1 MLLEVH
7 PKIIFFKSNSLILH
21 KHIVE
26 KALQKQIKWN
36 ITELA

>member
-7 PKIIFFKSNSLILH
+7 PKLKILKTNSLILH